1 MFKMNC
7 HKTSSKNKK
16 KEWNY
21 LVAIICASSCII
33 LFTVGTCLSCVDEL
47 LTKKTAVTDS
57 VCNISF
63 CFCFFAGS
71 QRKAWLSATNRI
83 FWYQV
88 SYVFP
93 QHRLGSGKNNYFCL
107 YIFKRN
113 TFCSFF
119 LTCSNRISSSN
130 QEVFQFGKCKTIFI
144 SLGDVR

>member
-1 MFKMNC
+1 MKLLGSHNM
-7 HKTSSKNKK
+7 
-16 KEWNY
+16 
-21 LVAIICASSCII
+21 CIFLHYFI
-33 LFTVGTCLSCVDEL
+33 YCWDMLEL
-47 LTKKTAVTDS
+47 CRWAFDKKTAVTDS

-63 CFCFFAGS
+63 FVCLFFAGS